1 MVRFLPLISFIML
14 ITGCASNLNWR
25 KPAEDPRASFH
36 EAYEKCLEQHP
47 EDKSKC
53 DESLGSHL
61 DKSTYFKG
69 TSEHPDKEGY
79 H

>member
-1 MVRFLPLISFIML
+1 MLIS
-14 ITGCASNLNWR
+14 GCASNLNWG

-47 EDKSKC
+47 ENKSKC
-53 DESLGSHL
+53 DEYLGSHL

-69 TSEHPDKEGY
+69 TSEHPEREGY